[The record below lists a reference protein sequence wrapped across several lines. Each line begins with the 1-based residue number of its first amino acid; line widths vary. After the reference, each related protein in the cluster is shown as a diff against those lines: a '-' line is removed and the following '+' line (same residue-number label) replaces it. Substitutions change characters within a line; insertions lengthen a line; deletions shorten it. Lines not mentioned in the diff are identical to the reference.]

1 MKPIGLPPGT
11 GTGST
16 PAGIK
21 PESLAMIERLIS
33 FDTTSRDSNLGL
45 IEHVRDWLKPFGI
58 DSTLVYDATH
68 KKANLFATVWGKN
81 GPPSGQ
87 SGQSG
92 QSGKAVRPG
101 IVLSGHTD
109 VVPVDGQAWDTNP
122 FQATIKDGRL
132 FARGACDMKG
142 YLGVALAMTP
152 RFCAADLKA
161 PIHFALSY
169 DEEVGCIGVR
179 GLIELLTKQGFKAA
193 GVIVGEPTSMQV
205 ITAHKGKRSYRCTVH
220 GKEAHS
226 ALTPQ
231 GVNAIEYAAQIIT
244 YIRHMADRMVQLE
257 PRDNGFDVPFTTLQ
271 TGTIKGGTAGNIVP
285 AQCVFDW
292 EFRYLPGANPD
303 AIEGEVRSYAASLLP
318 AMKKVSAAAG
328 IDIDLSSDAPGSHAP
343 DSHAITQL
351 AIALAR
357 NDKTAKVAYATE
369 AGLFEKAGLPSI
381 ICGPGS
387 IEQAHKPNEYC
398 DLAQLAQCEAF
409 MDRLLDNMCQ

>member
-1 MKPIGLPPGT
+1 MKITDTPSGALNADQG
-11 GTGST
+11 GNAGSNH
-16 PAGIK
+16 GIK
-21 PESLAMIERLIS
+21 PESMAMIERLIS

-45 IEHVRDWLKPFGI
+45 IESVRDWLKPQGI
-58 DSTLVYDATH
+58 DSTLVYNTE
-68 KKANLFATVWGKN
+68 KTKANLFATVWGKN
-81 GPPSGQ
+81 GPQ
-87 SGQSG
+87 SGSL
-92 QSGKAVRPG
+92 VRPG

-109 VVPVDGQAWDTNP
+109 VVPVDGQPWDTNP

-142 YLGVALAMTP
+142 FLGVALGMTP
-152 RFCAADLKA
+152 RFVTADLKA

-169 DEEVGCIGVR
+169 DEEVGCVGVR
-179 GLIELLTKQGFKAA
+179 GLIDLLQQQGFKAA

-244 YIRHMADRMVQLE
+244 YIRHMAERMQQLE
-257 PRDNGFDVPFTTLQ
+257 TRDNGFDVPFTTMM
-271 TGTIKGGTAGNIVP
+271 TGTIKGGTAQNIVP
-285 AQCVFDW
+285 GQCSFEW
-292 EFRYLPGANPD
+292 EFRYLPGANPET
-303 AIEGEVRSYAASLLP
+303 IENEVRGFAASLLP
-318 AMKKVSAAAG
+318 AMKKISAQTG
-328 IDIDLSSDAPGSHAP
+328 IDIDLKSDAPGSYAA
-343 DSHAITQL
+343 DTDAVTQL

-398 DLAQLAQCEAF
+398 DLSQLAQCEAF
-409 MDRLLDNMCQ
+409 MDRLLVNMCQ

>member
-1 MKPIGLPPGT
+1 MKSEII
-11 GTGST
+11 
-16 PAGIK
+16 PAIK
-21 PESLAMIERLIS
+21 SESLEMIEKLVS

-45 IEHVRDWLKPFGI
+45 IEWVRDWLQQLGVE
-58 DSTLVYDATH
+58 SSLVYN
-68 KKANLFATVWGKN
+68 KEKNKANLFATIH
-81 GPPSGQ
+81 
-87 SGQSG
+87 
-92 QSGKAVRPG
+92 GKAGKLTTPG

-109 VVPVDGQAWDTNP
+109 VVPVDGQAWDTDP
-122 FQATIKDGRL
+122 FKATIKDGRL

-142 YLGVALAMTP
+142 FIGTALAMTP
-152 RFCAADLKA
+152 RFVAAGLKA

-169 DEEVGCIGVR
+169 DEEVGCVGVR
-179 GLIELLTKQGFKAA
+179 GLIEQLTREKFKAA

-205 ITAHKGKRSYRCTVH
+205 ITAHKGKRSFRCTVH

-244 YIRHMADRMVQLE
+244 YIRHVADRMGQLE

-271 TGTIKGGTAGNIVP
+271 TGTIKGGTATNIVP

-303 AIEGEVRSYAASLLP
+303 AIEREVRGYAESLLP
-318 AMKKVSAAAG
+318 AMKRVSAEAG
-328 IDIDLSSDAPGSHAP
+328 IEITQSSDAPGSYLADTHAV
-343 DSHAITQL
+343 TQL

-387 IEQAHKPNEYC
+387 IQQAHKPNEYC
-398 DLAQLAQCEAF
+398 DLAQIAQCEAF
-409 MDRLLDNMCQ
+409 MDRFLVNMCQ

>member
-1 MKPIGLPPGT
+1 MKSEII
-11 GTGST
+11 
-16 PAGIK
+16 PAIK
-21 PESLAMIERLIS
+21 SESLEMIEKLVS

-45 IEHVRDWLKPFGI
+45 IEWVRDWLQQLGVE
-58 DSTLVYDATH
+58 SSLVYN
-68 KKANLFATVWGKN
+68 KEKNKANLFATIH
-81 GPPSGQ
+81 
-87 SGQSG
+87 
-92 QSGKAVRPG
+92 GKAGKLTAPG

-109 VVPVDGQAWDTNP
+109 VVPVDGQAWDTDP
-122 FQATIKDGRL
+122 FKATIKDGRL

-142 YLGVALAMTP
+142 FIGTALAMTP
-152 RFCAADLKA
+152 RFAAADLKA

-169 DEEVGCIGVR
+169 DEEVGCVGVR
-179 GLIELLTKQGFKAA
+179 GLIEQLTQQGFKAA

-205 ITAHKGKRSYRCTVH
+205 ITAHKGKRSFRCTVH

-244 YIRHMADRMVQLE
+244 YIRHVADRMGQLE

-271 TGTIKGGTAGNIVP
+271 TGTIKGGTATNIVP

-303 AIEGEVRSYAASLLP
+303 AIEREVRGYAESLLP
-318 AMKKVSAAAG
+318 AMKRVSAEAG
-328 IDIDLSSDAPGSHAP
+328 IEITQSSDAPGSYLADTHAV
-343 DSHAITQL
+343 TQL

-387 IEQAHKPNEYC
+387 IQQAHKPNEYC
-398 DLAQLAQCEAF
+398 DLAQIAQCEAF
-409 MDRLLDNMCQ
+409 MDRFLVNMCQ